1 MKKILAVFLALL
13 IIVFQTPLTT
23 NALELSAESAIVV
36 DLNSSIIVYEKN
48 AHQKRGMASTT
59 KIMTALVVLEN
70 CPLDKVVCVPVEAVG
85 IEGSSIYGADFSSE
99 MLAVA
104 KQKIANLQLSERIS
118 LTECNAEDIPLE
130 DEAVDAAT
138 VAFGVRNF
146 ENQGKALT
154 EMARTIRKGGHLIVL
169 EFSNPSCAFV
179 RWCYRLYSH
188 YILPAI
194 GRLVSKHSTAY
205 TYLPESI
212 DQFASPKAFS
222 ALLKEVGFENIEC
235 RSQSMGIAHIYVAQ
249 KA

>member
-1 MKKILAVFLALL
+1 MDKKSKGEMV
-13 IIVFQTPLTT
+13 
-23 NALELSAESAIVV
+23 
-36 DLNSSIIVYEKN
+36 
-48 AHQKRGMASTT
+48 RGMFNDIAPTYDRLNHILSFDID
-59 KIMTALVVLEN
+59 KLWRKRVVRIVRKLGAKHIMDMATGTGDLAIAL
-70 CPLDKVVCVPVEAVG
+70 ARS

-104 KQKIANLQLSERIS
+104 RYKIEKLGLSHRIS
-118 LTECNAEDIPLE
+118 LTECNAENIPLE
-130 DEAVDAAT
+130 DESVDAAT

-146 ENQGKALT
+146 EHQREALT
-154 EMARTIRKGGHLIVL
+154 EIKRTIRKGGHLVVL
-169 EFSNPSCAFV
+169 EFSNPKCSFV

-212 DQFASPKAFS
+212 DQFASPEAFT
-222 ALLKEVGFENIEC
+222 ALLQEVGFDHIE
-235 RSQSMGIAHIYVAQ
+235 RKSQSMGIAHIYIAH

>member
-1 MKKILAVFLALL
+1 MGNNSKSEMVRGMFNDIAPTYDRLNHILSFDIDKLWRKRVVRIVHKLGAKKIMDMATGTGDLAIALA
-13 IIVFQTPLTT
+13 
-23 NALELSAESAIVV
+23 
-36 DLNSSIIVYEKN
+36 
-48 AHQKRGMASTT
+48 R
-59 KIMTALVVLEN
+59 
-70 CPLDKVVCVPVEAVG
+70 G
-85 IEGSSIYGADFSSE
+85 IEGSVIYGADFSSE

-104 KQKIANLQLSERIS
+104 KQKIEQLQLSERIS
-118 LTECNAEDIPLE
+118 LTECDAENIPFE
-130 DEAVDAAT
+130 DEKVDAAT

-146 ENQGKALT
+146 EHQREALT
-154 EMARTIRKGGHLIVL
+154 EIKRTIRKGGHLIVL

-212 DQFASPKAFS
+212 DQFASPEAFTT
-222 ALLKEVGFENIEC
+222 LLKEVGFNRVE
-235 RSQSMGIAHIYVAQ
+235 RKSQSMGIAHIYIAH